1 MRARLNEAIGAN
13 SMERDPADLILAP
26 DTKRASAM
34 MLHQGASGAIPTHWN
49 NSPFL
54 TGGRLTS
61 AFGANPKKAKKFRIM
76 KYRDFIKAREEKKV
90 SESYWIPKFK
100 NFISS

>member
-1 MRARLNEAIGAN
+1 MRKLNEAIGAN
-13 SMERDPADLILAP
+13 SMEQDPADLILNP

-34 MLHQGASGAIPTHWN
+34 MFHQGSSGAVPAHWN

-61 AFGANPKKAKKFRIM
+61 AFGANPSKKEKFRIK
-76 KYRDFIKAREEKKV
+76 KYKDFIKDKENKV
-90 SESYWIPKFK
+90 SESYKIPTFKKFVQ
-100 NFISS
+100 